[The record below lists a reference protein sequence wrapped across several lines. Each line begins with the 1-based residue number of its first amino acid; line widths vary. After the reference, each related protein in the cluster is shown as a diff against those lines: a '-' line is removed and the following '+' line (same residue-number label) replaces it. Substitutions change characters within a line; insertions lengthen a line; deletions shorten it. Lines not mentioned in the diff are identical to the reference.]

1 MSSFLRTHRD
11 LRRLTGVKA
20 DMNPR
25 AEGHAQ
31 ICVCITEMNLF
42 LVGILCASRHTSG
55 PVLEL
60 HPHAFLDSTAGK
72 LHVKAKHI

>member
-1 MSSFLRTHRD
+1 MSSFLRTPRD

-31 ICVCITEMNLF
+31 ICVFITEINLF
-42 LVGILCASRHTSG
+42 FVGILCASRRTSG

-60 HPHAFLDSTAGK
+60 HPHALLDSTAGK
-72 LHVKAKHI
+72 LSVEVEHI

>member
-31 ICVCITEMNLF
+31 ICVCITEINLF
-42 LVGILCASRHTSG
+42 FVGILWTSG

-60 HPHAFLDSTAGK
+60 HPHAFLDITAGK
-72 LHVKAKHI
+72 LHIKAEHI

>member
-31 ICVCITEMNLF
+31 LRVFITEISLF
-42 LVGILCASRHTSG
+42 CVGILCTRRRTSG

-60 HPHAFLDSTAGK
+60 RPHSFLDSTAGK
-72 LHVKAKHI
+72 LCCQSRDI